1 MKRETRVGI
10 LSSNG
15 KFSCICVFRGQF
27 LEHFVLGKD
36 VEEALSRLG
45 KLKEE
50 INASNFGVGVEYKG
64 ELEEACRMILDKLTE
79 KINKALT

>member
-1 MKRETRVGI
+1 MKRETRIGI
-10 LSSNG
+10 LLSND
-15 KFSCICVFRGQF
+15 KFSCICVFRGHF

-36 VEEALSRLG
+36 VQEALSRLG
-45 KLKEE
+45 RLKEE

-64 ELEEACRMILDKLTE
+64 ELEELCKMILDKLTE